1 MRISTKGRYAL
12 RMMID
17 VAENSKDGK
26 VTIREISLRQGISV
40 KYLEQIA
47 TVLTHAEL
55 LRSERGSQGGYVLTK
70 TPEKYT
76 AGEILHAIE
85 GKLAPVV
92 CLESEINT
100 CERANTCKTVRF
112 WEGLYKAIDEYLDSV
127 TLQDLVIQNLIGTDP
142 GSDSIRSSM
151 L

>member
-17 VAENSKDGK
+17 VAENSGGGR
-26 VTIREISLRQGISV
+26 VTIKEISERQEISI

-47 TVLTHAEL
+47 AVLTHAEL

-70 TPEKYT
+70 SPDKYT
-76 AGEILHAIE
+76 AGEILRAIE
-85 GKLAPVV
+85 GRLAPVA
-92 CLESEINT
+92 CLESEVNT
-100 CERANTCKTVRF
+100 CERANVCKTLPF
-112 WEGLYKAIDEYLDSV
+112 WEGLYKVIDDYLDSV
-127 TLQDLVIQNLIGTDP
+127 TLQDLVVQNFIGIDP